1 MRITTILAL
10 AALITTFPVHAD
22 PASSHALNNFNRA
35 MIQVNEVELA
45 CYAARTELKPG
56 ILGDRKLEPE
66 HIRTALSYFYY
77 RNLAECTESAVS
89 HFVLNAAILTSLDSD
104 KADGVAAGIALI
116 TQPHVSALQ
125 REAEYLQL
133 PSEVRDYLESIEEL
147 MTPFHL
153 SSASDLLPVSGD
165 EGGQKEP

>member
-1 MRITTILAL
+1 MRITTMLAL
-10 AALITTFPVHAD
+10 AASIATFPAHAEL
-22 PASSHALNNFNRA
+22 AFSHALNNFNRA
-35 MIQVNEVELA
+35 MVRVNEVEAA
-45 CYAARTELKPG
+45 CYAARAELKPG
-56 ILGDRKLEPE
+56 ILGDAKLEPE

-89 HFVLNAAILTSLDSD
+89 HLVLSAAILTALDSD
-104 KADGVAAGIALI
+104 KMDNAAAGVALI

-133 PSEVRDYLESIEEL
+133 PPEVRDYLESIEEL

-153 SSASDLLPVSGD
+153 SSASVLLPA
-165 EGGQKEP
+165 K